1 MKTDDLIRTLAA
13 DTSREPD
20 LERRLVPALGAGG
33 LVTLAGFLF
42 FFGPRADLLAA
53 DQYLDV
59 ILKPA
64 LGLALGLGGL
74 GAVMAAARPGAEI
87 GAWKWPLLAAPALA
101 ILVVLVEL
109 ALLPSPLWKPAFLGD
124 SIAMC
129 LTGIPLLGLPLLA
142 ATLAALRHGASTDP
156 RRTGALAGLLSGG
169 LAAVV
174 YSFYCIEDSALFYTV
189 WYSVGIL
196 GLTGL
201 GAALGSRVL
210 RW

>member
-13 DTSREPD
+13 DTSQEPAT
-20 LERRLVPALGAGG
+20 ERRLFAALGTGG
-33 LVTLAGFLF
+33 LATLAGFLYF
-42 FFGPRADLLAA
+42 LGARSDLLAA

-74 GAVMAAARPGAEI
+74 GAALAAARPGAEM
-87 GAWKWPLLAAPALA
+87 GPWKWPLLAAPALA
-101 ILVVLVEL
+101 MLVFLAELV
-109 ALLPSPLWKPAFLGD
+109 LLPSPLWKSALLGN
-124 SIAMC
+124 SIVMC
-129 LTGIPLLGLPLLA
+129 LTGIPLLSLPLLIFSFS
-142 ATLAALRHGASTDP
+142 ALRHGASINP

-169 LAAVV
+169 LAATV
-174 YSFYCIEDSALFYTV
+174 YSFYCMEDSALFYTV

-201 GAALGSRVL
+201 GALLGPRVL